1 MAGLV
6 VAWDLPVLRGR
17 ENYGP
22 KGMIRTNT
30 YSRFGG
36 SKLENPLAH
45 RKNWSLPELTCERR
59 HGAVNMSSF
68 VSPVID
74 RWLWI
79 RGITAVDENLK
90 RSCQLKCFRQS
101 RAIGAYALSMENT
114 TQAFS
119 PDGRKEKSGRGY
131 SIRCSGLS
139 TIPRPPP
146 NRADDPSLANPLL
159 RLERMGC
166 GWFSVI
172 MEWEGVIVE
181 DDSDLEN
188 ESWLAL
194 AEEEGEIPPQAYI
207 LKRVEGMKS
216 EHAISEVL
224 CWSRDPVEVRKL
236 AARREELYQ
245 EMQGGVQRL
254 RPGSYEFVVTLK
266 DYNTPIAIAST
277 RPREYLEAAIEA
289 VGMQGFFN
297 VVVAAEDVSRGK
309 PDPEMF
315 MYAAQLLNF
324 ITERCIVFGN
334 SNTSVEAAHD
344 ICMKCVAVAGK
355 HPVYELGAAD
365 LVVIDLDELSIVDLK
380 NLADIDSPEFEPPEP
395 EPELEPE
402 PEWEP
407 EGPMSI
413 GRHSVATEDSW

>member
-6 VAWDLPVLRGR
+6 VAWHLPVLRVR
-17 ENYGP
+17 ENYGS
-22 KGMIRTNT
+22 KGMICTNN
-30 YSRFGG
+30 YSSFGG
-36 SKLENPLAH
+36 PKLENVPGH
-45 RKNWSLPELTCERR
+45 RKSFSLAVAGLACEERR
-59 HGAVNMSSF
+59 HGTVNMSPF
-68 VSPVID
+68 IAPVID

-79 RGITAVDENLK
+79 PGVTAVEKNPK
-90 RSCQLKCFRQS
+90 RSCQLKPFQQS
-101 RAIGAYALSMENT
+101 RAIGVYALSMRKT
-114 TQAFS
+114 TQAFL
-119 PDGRKEKSGRGY
+119 PNHKKAKSGRGY
-131 SIRCSGLS
+131 YIRCSGLS

-146 NRADDPSLANPLL
+146 NRADDPSLANPLQ
-159 RLERMGC
+159 RMQRMGC

-181 DDSDLEN
+181 DDSELEN
-188 ESWLAL
+188 KSWLAL
-194 AEEEGEIPPQAYI
+194 AEEEGQRPPQAYI

-224 CWSRDPVEVRKL
+224 CWSRDPVQVRKL

-245 EMQGGVQRL
+245 KMQGGVQRL
-254 RPGSYEFVVTLK
+254 RPGSHDLVVTLK
-266 DYNTPIAIAST
+266 DHNTPIAIAST
-277 RPREYLEAAIEA
+277 RPREYLEAAIES

-297 VVVAAEDVSRGK
+297 VVVAAEDVCRGK

-315 MYAAQLLNF
+315 MYAAQLLKF
-324 ITERCIVFGN
+324 ISERCIVFGN

-365 LVVIDLDELSIVDLK
+365 LVVRRLDELSIVDLK
-380 NLADIDSPEFEPPEP
+380 NLADIDSPEFQPPEPEP

-402 PEWEP
+402 VPLNA
-407 EGPMSI
+407 
-413 GRHSVATEDSW
+413 RRRSVATEDCW